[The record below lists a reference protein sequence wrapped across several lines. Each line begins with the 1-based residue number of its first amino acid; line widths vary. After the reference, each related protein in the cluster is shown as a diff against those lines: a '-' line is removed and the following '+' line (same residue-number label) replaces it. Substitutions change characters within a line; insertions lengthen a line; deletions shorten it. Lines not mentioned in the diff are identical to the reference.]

1 MIFRFLTAP
10 LLALLVTGCTIN
22 DVPADANDIGPAAS
36 GLAPPS
42 ELHRARIAGILDDP
56 RVKSA
61 ISQFEQDRAR
71 TLETMIALNEIPAP
85 PFQEQ
90 ARAEAFAQRL
100 RDLGLSDVSIDG
112 VGNVIAVRPGQ
123 PDGRRIAVVAHLDTV
138 FPPGTDVKVRV
149 DGDTY
154 FAPGISDNTRALAVV
169 LAVVEA
175 MQAHDLQ
182 TRDEIVFVGSVGEEG
197 LGNLRGV
204 RHLLRGDHGI
214 DSFIA
219 VDGGAQDRL
228 ITSAVGSNRYRVTF
242 HGPGG
247 HSYGAFGRAHP
258 HQALARAITEFTAR
272 AEPITQTDG
281 AKATFSVGRIGGGTS
296 INSIPFESWME
307 VDMRSVDPVKL
318 EALDAAF
325 RDALAVALET
335 ENARRKI
342 AEAMTVEIEDVG
354 KRPAGQGARDSQL
367 VLNASAAMRAL
378 GVEPNLRASSTDANI
393 PIWLGVPA
401 VTVSRG
407 GISQNAHSLDES
419 WTDDGTVFG
428 ETYLLTLLLAE
439 AGYMAA
445 PEEAPAPTVTQNKSE

>member
-1 MIFRFLTAP
+1 MIHRILTAP
-10 LLALLVTGCTIN
+10 VLALLVAGCAIN
-22 DVPADANDIGPAAS
+22 GAPTDAGEAGAAAS
-36 GLAPPS
+36 QPAPPS
-42 ELHRARIAGILDDP
+42 ELHRTRIASILDDHG
-56 RVKSA
+56 VISA
-61 ISQFEQDRAR
+61 ISMFERDRGK

-85 PFQEQ
+85 PFHEQ
-90 ARAEAFAQRL
+90 ARADAFAQRL
-100 RDLGLSDVSIDG
+100 RDLGLSDVSIDE
-112 VGNVIAVRPGQ
+112 VGNVIAIRPGQ
-123 PDGRRIAVVAHLDTV
+123 SGARRVAVVAHLDTV

-149 DGDTY
+149 EDDTY

-175 MQAHDLQ
+175 MQDLDLQ

-214 DSFIA
+214 NSFIA
-219 VDGGAQDRL
+219 VDGGARDRL

-258 HQALARAITEFTAR
+258 HQALSRAITEFTVR
-272 AEPITQTDG
+272 AEPITQTTG

-318 EALDAAF
+318 EALDDAF
-325 RDALAVALET
+325 RAALAVALDA
-335 ENARRKI
+335 ENARRKS

-354 KRPAGQGARDSQL
+354 KRPAGQGAVDSQL
-367 VLNASAAMRAL
+367 VLNATATMRAL
-378 GVEPNLRASSTDANI
+378 GVEPDLRASSTDANI

-407 GISQNAHSLDES
+407 GVSQNAHSLDES
-419 WTDDGTVFG
+419 WTDDGTVFA
-428 ETYLLTLLLAE
+428 ETYLLALLLAE
-439 AGYMAA
+439 AGYAVQTT
-445 PEEAPAPTVTQNKSE
+445 EAPAPQIPTSSSD